1 MIPRLRARER
11 RSAIINLASSTGY
24 HLTARLGVY
33 SSAKLILDHY
43 SQMIAQENK
52 DKIDIISLRPFGVS
66 TKMMAMKKGP
76 WMVTPRAYAKA
87 SLGEMLAGKATSFG
101 VLRHQVMHS
110 ILFANLNEQ
119 QTFKLFDQLWD
130 EANLKKMK
138 K

>member
-1 MIPRLRARER
+1 
-11 RSAIINLASSTGY
+11 
-24 HLTARLGVY
+24 
-33 SSAKLILDHY
+33 
-43 SQMIAQENK
+43 
-52 DKIDIISLRPFGVS
+52 
-66 TKMMAMKKGP
+66 MMAMKKGP